1 MSRMVRDSETSGLRE
16 RLFFAQD
23 MLRLL
28 QQQRELGAARGRL
41 LALRGAVVSHGYSV
55 LVGLVRQA
63 AKSYQVPDY
72 ASRVSLATLE
82 QAFADAGVEAP
93 EMALVAR
100 ARRDRSDLIC
110 WLDQEMM
117 ALFGAAGLARRP
129 SPRNESN
136 LLAVAAEDP
145 YAVLEDGDL
154 QRLTAMLDRV
164 STLLED
170 CAPYAQEW

>member
-1 MSRMVRDSETSGLRE
+1 RE

-23 MLRLL
+23 LLSLL
-28 QQQRELGAARGRL
+28 QRQRELGATRGRL
-41 LALRGAVVSHGYSV
+41 MALRGAVLSHGYSV

-72 ASRVSLATLE
+72 ANRVSLVTLE
-82 QAFADAGVEAP
+82 QAFVEAGVEAP

-100 ARRDRSDLIC
+100 ARRDRADLIC
-110 WLDQEMM
+110 WLDQEVM

-129 SPRNESN
+129 SPRNENN

-154 QRLTAMLDRV
+154 KRLAATLDRV
-164 STLLED
+164 SSLLED
-170 CAPYAQEW
+170 CAPY